1 MDVILTHSSL
11 QINKNETNPKQNR
24 EKNYLKSIFLS
35 RFSRS
40 DIAERLHNVIE
51 TQWQK
56 TLEIL
61 TTNDASKDLNKLCSN
76 RIVNDLEKCEKNK
89 CSGS

>member
-1 MDVILTHSSL
+1 MDVILTYSSL

-24 EKNYLKSIFLS
+24 EKNYLKSISLS

>member
-1 MDVILTHSSL
+1 MCRYANTFFKCRSYEPKK
-11 QINKNETNPKQNR
+11 NKRKKANKYV
-24 EKNYLKSIFLS
+24 KISIY

-61 TTNDASKDLNKLCSN
+61 TTNDSSKDLNKFCSN

>member
-1 MDVILTHSSL
+1 MPHVHPFNRNSNKKKLIHALFHHTH
-11 QINKNETNPKQNR
+11 
-24 EKNYLKSIFLS
+24 
-35 RFSRS
+35 RS

-61 TTNDASKDLNKLCSN
+61 TTNDTPKDSNN
-76 RIVNDLEKCEKNK
+76 RIVNDFEKCDKNN
-89 CSGS
+89 CSS

>member
-1 MDVILTHSSL
+1 MFFFFF
-11 QINKNETNPKQNR
+11 INLN
-24 EKNYLKSIFLS
+24 
-35 RFSRS
+35 RS

-61 TTNDASKDLNKLCSN
+61 TTNDAPKDLNKLTSSN
-76 RIVNDLEKCEKNK
+76 RIVNEFEKCDKNN
-89 CSGS
+89 CSS